1 MSKSK
6 VKAGTK
12 VKYSGTVK
20 TSKGVAA
27 SGKVKLMKR
36 VGGVWKVWKSASIKA
51 NGSYSLT
58 VKMTKKGKFYMRAYK
73 PANDFNL
80 SAYSRPNKRLIVR

>member
-1 MSKSK
+1 
-6 VKAGTK
+6 
-12 VKYSGTVK
+12 
-20 TSKGVAA
+20 
-27 SGKVKLMKR
+27 MKR

-58 VKMTKKGKFYMRAYK
+58 VKMTKKGKFYMRAFK

-80 SAYSRPNKRLIVR
+80 SAYSRPSIRLTVR